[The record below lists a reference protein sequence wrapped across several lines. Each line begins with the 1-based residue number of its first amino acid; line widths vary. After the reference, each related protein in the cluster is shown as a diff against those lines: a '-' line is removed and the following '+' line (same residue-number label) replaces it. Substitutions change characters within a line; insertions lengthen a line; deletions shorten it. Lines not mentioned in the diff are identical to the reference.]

1 MGRKVI
7 TFQQYKLSC
16 KRGNLTGNLGQ
27 NILTSSDLSTPR
39 LTFLRSKLLCL
50 WALVVF
56 IPQSTNLKR
65 LIKFHQGQVRWLK
78 DIRKE
83 PEISRETRDLF
94 LTTVQ
99 VIRKPAETHTHTH
112 TQNRL
117 STLLLFSIYQN
128 DTMRKFVSDK
138 SCRKLLHRSFQ
149 NLTQKLQHHNH
160 QHKAP
165 PSSVSQSR
173 FLSSSSMAPSSSS
186 NPSAPSVTLDNIN
199 PKVLIIP
206 FQLGFV

>member
-1 MGRKVI
+1 MIAADPISHGRKVI

-112 TQNRL
+112 PKPTFNPF
-117 STLLLFSIYQN
+117 T
-128 DTMRKFVSDK
+128 
-138 SCRKLLHRSFQ
+138 FQ
-149 NLTQKLQHHNH
+149 YILERYDAEIRERQKLQETASPFFSESHT
-160 QHKAP
+160 KAT
-165 PSSVSQSR
+165 
-173 FLSSSSMAPSSSS
+173 AP
-186 NPSAPSVTLDNIN
+186 
-199 PKVLIIP
+199 
-206 FQLGFV
+206 